1 MEPIVDVVI
10 PTYKP
15 QQKYFDLLRML
26 AEQTVAV
33 NRIIVMNTEEKYYEA
48 LTYGNKA
55 VKRYRNV
62 EVYHISKREFDHGN
76 TRNKAVRKS
85 KAPYFVCITQ
95 DAVPAD
101 EHLIENLIRPLGR
114 EDVAVSYGRQL
125 PEADCMPIERFTR
138 EFNYPE
144 ESCIKGR
151 DDIDR
156 LGIKTFFCS
165 NACAAYKRD
174 VFEERGGFIRH
185 TIFNEDMI
193 YAAGVVLAG
202 WKIAYA
208 ADAQVYHSH
217 NYSWKEYFHRNVD
230 LGESQADH
238 PEIFAQIKSESE
250 GIRLVKM
257 TAQWLKE
264 NGYGNQIP
272 LLIWNSGWK
281 YLGYQIGKHYQK
293 LPRGLVR
300 KCSMNRS
307 YFRG

>member
-15 QQKYFDLLRML
+15 QQKYLDLLRML
-26 AEQTVAV
+26 AEQTIAV

-76 TRNKAVRKS
+76 TRNRAVKKS

-101 EHLIENLIRPLGR
+101 EYLIENLIRPLQR
-114 EDVAVSYGRQL
+114 DDVAVSYGRQL
-125 PEADCMPIERFTR
+125 PEADCLPIERFTR

-144 ESCIKGR
+144 ESCIKGK

-174 VFEERGGFIRH
+174 VFEERGGFLHH

-193 YAAGVVLAG
+193 YAAGAVLAG

-208 ADAQVYHSH
+208 ADARVYHSH

-230 LGESQADH
+230 LGVSQADH
-238 PEIFAQIKSESE
+238 PEIFEQVKSESE

-272 LLIWNSGWK
+272 LLFWNSGWK

-293 LPRGLVR
+293 LPRAFVK